1 MDTPMR
7 LPIFAVTALLA
18 LAACT
23 PIRGTDDGSR
33 APETISERA
42 RQPEGEQPKAIP
54 PPEAPAERQTYT
66 REEILNSAKS
76 FFGGTTSELAGVIE
90 RAFSEYGEPVAY
102 IEGEEGGAAFVVG
115 LRYGQGY
122 LQYKGGGRG
131 PVFWQGP
138 SAGFDFGG
146 NASKVFT
153 LVYNLRQ
160 TDKLFQRY
168 PGVDGSLYVVA
179 GLGLNYLRSGDVVL
193 APIRTGVGLRAGA
206 SVGYLH
212 FTREPS
218 YVPF

>member
-1 MDTPMR
+1 MR
-7 LPIFAVTALLA
+7 LLLIVASATLA

-23 PIRGTDDGSR
+23 PVRGTDDSAR
-33 APETISERA
+33 LAETISERA
-42 RQPEGEQPKAIP
+42 RQPQAEQSELISL
-54 PPEAPAERQTYT
+54 PEAPAEQKTYS
-66 REEILNSAKS
+66 REEILASAKT
-76 FFGGTTSELAGVIE
+76 FFGGTTSELAGVVE

-102 IEGEEGGAAFVVG
+102 IEGEEGSGAFIVG

-138 SAGFDFGG
+138 SVGLDYGG

-168 PGVDGSLYVVA
+168 PGVEGSLYVVA
-179 GLGLNYLRSGDVVL
+179 GFGLNYLRSDDVVL

-212 FTREPS
+212 YTREPS
-218 YVPF
+218 YLPF

>member
-1 MDTPMR
+1 MR
-7 LPIFAVTALLA
+7 IPLSLGLAAAL

-23 PIRGTDDGSR
+23 PLRGTDDAPR
-33 APETISERA
+33 AGGETVSERA
-42 RQPEGEQPKAIP
+42 QPQPVEPATP
-54 PPEAPAERQTYT
+54 TAVPEAPEQRQTYT
-66 REEILNSAKS
+66 REEILSSAKT
-76 FFGGTTSELAGVIE
+76 FFGGATSELAGVIE
-90 RAFSEYGEPVAY
+90 KAFSEYGEPVAY
-102 IEGEEGGAAFVVG
+102 IEGEEGSGAFIVG

-138 SAGFDFGG
+138 SVGFDYGG

-168 PGVDGSLYVVA
+168 PGVEGSLYVVA
-179 GLGLNYLRSGDVVL
+179 GFGLNYQRSDEVVL

-206 SVGYLH
+206 NIGYVH
-212 FTREPS
+212 YTREPS
-218 YVPF
+218 YLPF